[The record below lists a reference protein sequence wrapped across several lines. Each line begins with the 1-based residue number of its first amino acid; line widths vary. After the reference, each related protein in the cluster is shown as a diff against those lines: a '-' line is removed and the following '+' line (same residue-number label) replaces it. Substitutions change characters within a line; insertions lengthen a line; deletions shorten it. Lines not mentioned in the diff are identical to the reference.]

1 MPRIATAWILVL
13 ALTAP
18 TGALAQARPAT
29 ETTDLAAIHRIKQEA
44 FGNSQVMDTLLHLT
58 DRNGPRLTG
67 SPEFKRSAD
76 WVISRL
82 KEFGIDNG
90 HLEKFAFGQGWS
102 YSRFSAHMI
111 EPSIQPLIGFPM
123 AWTPGTNGTITG
135 EVIYV
140 PMSNGVDFAKWRGK
154 LKDKIVLIDTPR
166 DFPLET
172 AAQAKRHAES
182 DLNALLD
189 APDPGQSA
197 ARRPGAESARAFRN
211 IRNKFLREEG
221 VLMALSPG
229 YQGTYGTVFAA
240 AAGSHEAKS
249 EMPPPIVAIASEHY
263 SRMVRLLEKKIPVKV
278 EANVQA
284 QFHDNADGFNVIAEL
299 PGTGKH
305 KDEYILIGGHLDSWH
320 GATGATDN
328 AAACAAMMEVL
339 RIFKAA
345 NIKLDRTVRIGLW
358 GGEEQGLY
366 GSKAYVKDHLAD
378 RETMKLGKEHAKL
391 SVYLNVDN
399 GAGKIRGVYTQGN
412 EMVKPIFETMLAP
425 FKDLGVTHV
434 TNRNTGGTDHLS
446 FDAVGV
452 PGFQFIQDPLDY
464 MPRTHHS
471 NMDTFDRIQKG
482 DMLQMVAVI
491 AATAYHAANRE
502 EMFPR
507 KPLPAP
513 EKKKEDPKPA
523 TPSASSSAAG
533 QL

>member
-1 MPRIATAWILVL
+1 MLRIATAWILCL
-13 ALTAP
+13 ALIAP
-18 TGALAQARPAT
+18 TGVLAQER
-29 ETTDLAAIHRIKQEA
+29 TDLATIHRIKQEA
-44 FGNSQVMDTLLHLT
+44 FSNSQVMDTLLHMT
-58 DRNGPRLTG
+58 DHMGPRLTG
-67 SPEFKRSAD
+67 SPEFKRAAD
-76 WVISRL
+76 WTINRL
-82 KEFGIDNG
+82 KEYGIDNG
-90 HLEKFAFGQGWS
+90 HLEKFDFGRGWT
-102 YSRFSAHMI
+102 YSRFSTHMI

-123 AWTPGTNGTITG
+123 AWTPGTNGTVTG
-135 EVIYV
+135 DVVYV
-140 PMSNGVDFAKWRGK
+140 PMSTGVDFAKWRGK

-172 AAQAKRHAES
+172 KPQ
-182 DLNALLD
+182 
-189 APDPGQSA
+189 
-197 ARRPGAESARAFRN
+197 ARRYADAELDELGHAPEPGATPPSRSGAESARAFRN

-221 VLMALSPG
+221 VLLALTPG

-240 AAGSHEAKS
+240 AAGSHDLKS
-249 EMPPPIVAIASEHY
+249 EMPSPIVAIASEHY
-263 SRMVRLLEKKIPVKV
+263 ARMVRLLDAKVPVKV

-284 QFHDNADGFNVIAEL
+284 QFHDNGDGYNIVAEL
-299 PGTGKH
+299 PGTGKN
-305 KDEYILIGGHLDSWH
+305 KDEYVLMGGHFDSWH

-328 AAACAAMMEVL
+328 AAACAAMIEVL
-339 RIFKAA
+339 RIFKTA
-345 NIKLDRTVRIGLW
+345 NIKLNRSVRIGLW

-378 RETMKLGKEHAKL
+378 RASMKLGKDHAKL

-399 GAGKIRGVYTQGN
+399 GAGRIRGIYTQGN
-412 EMVKPIFETMLAP
+412 DMVQPIFASLLAP
-425 FKDLGVTHV
+425 FKDLGVTQI

-464 MPRTHHS
+464 MARTHHS

-482 DMLQMVAVI
+482 DMLQMVAVL
-491 AATAYHAANRE
+491 ASVVYHAANRE

-513 EKKKEDPKPA
+513 EKKKDETKPVPPPA
-523 TPSASSSAAG
+523 AASSAG

>member
-1 MPRIATAWILVL
+1 MLRSATAWLLCL
-13 ALTAP
+13 ALAAP
-18 TGALAQARPAT
+18 TGAWAQAIPAQ
-29 ETTDLAAIHRIKQEA
+29 ERTDLATIHRIKQEA
-44 FGNSQVMDTLLHLT
+44 FSNSQVMDTLLHLT
-58 DRNGPRLTG
+58 DHIGPRLTG
-67 SPEFKRSAD
+67 SPEYKRSAD

-82 KEFGIDNG
+82 KEYGIDNG
-90 HLEKFAFGQGWS
+90 RLEKFDFGRGWS

-123 AWTPGTNGTITG
+123 AWTSGTNGTVTG
-135 EVIYV
+135 EVVYV
-140 PMSNGVDFAKWRGK
+140 PMTEGIDFAKWRGK
-154 LKDKIVLIDTPR
+154 LKDKIVLIDKPR
-166 DFPLET
+166 EFPLET
-172 AAQAKRHAES
+172 TPQARRHAES
-182 DLNALLD
+182 DLNELLQ
-189 APDPGQSA
+189 APDPGRPTTRPSA
-197 ARRPGAESARAFRN
+197 ASGRAFRN

-221 VLMALSPG
+221 VLLALSPG

-240 AAGSHEAKS
+240 AGASHELKS
-249 EMPPPIVAIASEHY
+249 EIPPPIVAIASEHY
-263 SRMVRLLEKKIPVKV
+263 SRMVRLIENKIPVKV

-284 QFHDNADGFNVIAEL
+284 QFHENGEGYNVVAEL

-305 KDEYILIGGHLDSWH
+305 KDEYILIGGHLDSWQ

-328 AAACAAMMEVL
+328 AAACAAMIEVL
-339 RIFKAA
+339 RLFKTTG
-345 NIKLDRTVRIGLW
+345 IKLDRTVRIGLW

-378 RETMKLGKEHAKL
+378 RETMKLGKEHGKL

-399 GAGKIRGVYTQGN
+399 GAGKIRGIYAQGN
-412 EMVKPIFETMLAP
+412 DMAKPIFEALLAP

-471 NMDTFDRIQKG
+471 NMDTYDRIQKG
-482 DMLQMVAVI
+482 DMLQMVAVL
-491 AATAYHAANRE
+491 ASVVYHAANRD

-513 EKKKEDPKPA
+513 EKKKDEPKPA
-523 TPSASSSAAG
+523 TPPSASSAG